1 MSSRSTT
8 AREEF
13 SLSTLPRPR
22 ASRHTLALTRIPLC
36 YWGIWALLIGLTLY
50 FSAILLSILRLLLL
64 QRHLFVDSIAS
75 LLWASGFPTTIGIV
89 LIALD
94 LAFLLPLKRRG
105 DRYCSALS
113 ADPPFVTVALT
124 AYNDE

>member
-36 YWGIWALLIGLTLY
+36 YWGIWALLFGLTLY
-50 FSAILLSILRLLLL
+50 FSAILLSIVRLLLF
-64 QRHLFVDSIAS
+64 QRHLFVDLIAN
-75 LLWASGFPTTIGIV
+75 LLWTSGFPTTIGII

-94 LAFLLPLKRRG
+94 LAFLLPLKRRFEH
-105 DRYCSALS
+105 YASSLNT
-113 ADPPFVTVALT
+113 DPPTITVAL
-124 AYNDE
+124 